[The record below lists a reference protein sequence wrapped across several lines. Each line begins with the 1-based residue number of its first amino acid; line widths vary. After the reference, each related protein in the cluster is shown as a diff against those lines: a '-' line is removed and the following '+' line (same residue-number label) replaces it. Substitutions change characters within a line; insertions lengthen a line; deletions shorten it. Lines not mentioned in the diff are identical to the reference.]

1 MLDQSFSIENFR
13 KILDIENR
21 KGYYLEGDFFSDIKE
36 ISKKIKE
43 VNAEIRILKQKGLDN
58 KSFIE
63 ERNTINEKKDKLNEQ
78 REQKLTMKL
87 TTISSNVTAQE
98 FKIKIVKD
106 ISITDKPVYKT
117 EYNLE
122 NILTLKQLQYNFRK
136 LYKVKQSSRYAII
149 SQLKNLLDD
158 GFPKIILKTDIKE
171 FYESIPHDNLLNK
184 INDDNL
190 LTHLSMRFIQQILN
204 TFKHESGTTN
214 GVPRGIGISPYLTE
228 LYMRDIDAKIK
239 LLPNLMY
246 YARYVDDIILIF
258 MPQII
263 NTNRY
268 YQIEVKEVLSKEE
281 LIMNESIGKTKLID
295 LSNKNINQQ
304 YEFEYLGYK
313 FISGYKSNKH
323 IPLKLT
329 ISSRKKQQYEDR
341 LKKAFELYAKQ
352 SKQNEKKARKLF
364 VKRIKFLT
372 SNTRLVNNKRNVITG
387 IYYTNSLIST
397 TDDLKDLD
405 LCFDEFITSFALQET
420 LASRIRNSNSFVSGF
435 DPTNISKFSTVEL
448 NKIMNHWTK

>member
-21 KGYYLEGDFFSDIKE
+21 KGYYLEGDFFSDISE

-43 VNAEIRILKQKGLDN
+43 VNTEIRILKQKGLDY

-78 REQKLTMKL
+78 REQKMTMKL
-87 TTISSNVTAQE
+87 TTISSNVTSQE

-106 ISITDKPVYKT
+106 TSITDKPVYKT

-171 FYESIPHDNLLNK
+171 FYESIPHENLLNK

-204 TFKHESGTTN
+204 EFKHESGTTN

-258 MPQII
+258 MPEII

-268 YQIEVKEVLSKEE
+268 YQIEVKEVLSKEG

-313 FISGYKSNKH
+313 FISGYESNKH

-341 LKKAFELYAKQ
+341 LKKAFELYAMQ
-352 SKQNEKKARKLF
+352 SRQNEKKARKLF

-397 TDDLKDLD
+397 TDDLRDLD
-405 LCFDEFITSFALQET
+405 LCFDDFIASFALQET
-420 LASRIRNSNSFVSGF
+420 LASRIRNSNSFVLGF

>member
-21 KGYYLEGDFFSDIKE
+21 KGYYLEGDFFSELSD
-36 ISKKIKE
+36 ISKKIKDI
-43 VNAEIRILKQKGLDN
+43 NAEIRILKKKGLDS
-58 KSFIE
+58 KTFIE
-63 ERNTINEKKDKLNEQ
+63 ERNKINEKKDELNEL

-87 TTISSNVTAQE
+87 TTISSNVTAPE
-98 FKIKIVKD
+98 FKIKIIKD
-106 ISITDKPVYKT
+106 TSITSKPIYKT
-117 EYNLE
+117 ENNLE

-149 SQLKNLLDD
+149 SQLKNLLND
-158 GFPKIILKTDIKE
+158 GFPKIILKTDIKD
-171 FYESIPHDNLLNK
+171 FYESIPHENLLNK

-204 TFKHESGTTN
+204 EFKHESGTN
-214 GVPRGIGISPYLTE
+214 IGVPRGIGISPYLTE
-228 LYMRDIDAKIK
+228 LYMRDIDTKIK

-258 MPQII
+258 MPEISSKD
-263 NTNRY
+263 RY
-268 YQIEVKEVLSKEE
+268 YQIEVKDILSKEG
-281 LIMNESIGKTKLID
+281 LIMNENIGKTKFID
-295 LSNKNINQQ
+295 LSNKNNDQQ

-313 FISGYKSNKH
+313 FISGYRSNKH

-329 ISSRKKQQYEDR
+329 ISSRKKQKYEDR
-341 LKKAFELYAKQ
+341 LKKAFELYDKQ

-372 SNTRLVNNKRNVITG
+372 SNTRLVNNKKNVITG

-405 LCFDEFITSFALQET
+405 LCFDSFISSFALQEK
-420 LASRIRNSNSFVSGF
+420 LAERIRNTNSFVSGF
-435 DPTNISKFSTVEL
+435 DPTNISKFSTVDL
-448 NKIMNHWTK
+448 NKINNHWTK